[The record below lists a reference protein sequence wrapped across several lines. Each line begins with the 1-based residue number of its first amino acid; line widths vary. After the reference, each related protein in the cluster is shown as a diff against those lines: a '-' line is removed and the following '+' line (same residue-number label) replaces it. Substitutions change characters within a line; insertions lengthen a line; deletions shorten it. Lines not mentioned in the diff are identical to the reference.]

1 MYKLIVTELAH
12 QDLDKIVS
20 YIAVELVN
28 PIAAT
33 NFLDKL
39 INAMDFLNPTHGCM
53 ENARTSTWIM
63 KDIDEHPSKFL
74 RVYKID
80 EEFKTVSVLRFFHG
94 AQDYINLIKFHI

>member
-33 NFLDKL
+33 NFLDEVDKCYGFLKSNPWMYGKCQNKHLEKEGYRRAPIKNYLL
-39 INAMDFLNPTHGCM
+39 I
-53 ENARTSTWIM
+53 
-63 KDIDEHPSKFL
+63 
-74 RVYKID
+74 YKID
-80 EEFKTVSVLRFFHG
+80 EEFKTASILRFFYG
-94 AQDYINLIKFHI
+94 AQDYINLI

>member
-33 NFLDKL
+33 NFLDEVDK
-39 INAMDFLNPTHGCM
+39 C
-53 ENARTSTWIM
+53 
-63 KDIDEHPSKFL
+63 
-74 RVYKID
+74 
-80 EEFKTVSVLRFFHG
+80 EFS
-94 AQDYINLIKFHI
+94 Y